1 MLEFA
6 EKVLHKVRKLRHE
19 TQTLVVSGAV
29 RDMEQYK
36 YLMGR
41 IEGFNF
47 VEAEIKQMIDHDKE
61 LV

>member
-6 EKVLHKVRKLRHE
+6 EKVLHKVRKLRSE
-19 TQTLVVSGAV
+19 TQALVVSGAV

-47 VEAEIKQMIDHDKE
+47 VEQEIKTLIHQDKE
-61 LV
+61 LA

>member
-47 VEAEIKQMIDHDKE
+47 VEEEIKTLIDHDKE